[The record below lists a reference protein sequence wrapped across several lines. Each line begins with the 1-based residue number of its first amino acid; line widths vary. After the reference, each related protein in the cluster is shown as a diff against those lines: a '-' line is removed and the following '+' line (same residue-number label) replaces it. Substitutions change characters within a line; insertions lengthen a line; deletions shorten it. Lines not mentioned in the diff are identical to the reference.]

1 MIHFYFKIK
10 FLNFIN
16 VFAFIHDFPIKVPSR
31 YPIYLLNKG
40 NIKKAIKNTQNIKF
54 KIQLKYHG

>member
-31 YPIYLLNKG
+31 YPIYLLNKR
-40 NIKKAIKNTQNIKF
+40 NIKKAKKTTQNTKF
-54 KIQLKYHG
+54 N